1 MKIEFNL
8 GIISLFF
15 LFIVLNINAQEKK
28 NWIKENI
35 NFSGYIKYMN
45 TSTFQDLDSISN
57 DNLLHNRLNLKVYLN
72 KHFTTVIE
80 MRNRVFWGT
89 SVQTIPNYA
98 SSIDDDNTAID
109 LSVNLIDEPAFLV
122 HLKID
127 RLYIDYQSV
136 KWQVTLGRQRINWG
150 KNLVWNPN
158 DLFNAYNFV
167 DFDYEERPGTDAV
180 RVQYFTSGNSSIE
193 TAINYA
199 KKWKDNTLALKY
211 NFNSYKYDFQA
222 IIAKYFEDYMLG
234 FGWEGAIKSF
244 GVKGEL
250 SYFVPQEK
258 SDESNDVLIVSV
270 SLDYYFKKGIT
281 INLATLYNSNGIK
294 NIDSFDSTQFNTLKL
309 NAKQLMPNRWSYFA
323 QVTKT
328 LTPAI
333 NTSFSAIYAYEL
345 KGIFMMPQFS
355 YSISQNWDFD
365 TTAQIFYGKQNN
377 QFSNLSNSVFFR
389 FRLSF

>member
-8 GIISLFF
+8 KIISLFF

-28 NWIKENI
+28 NWIKENV

-72 KHFTTVIE
+72 KHFTTIIE
-80 MRNRVFWGT
+80 IRNRVFWGT

-98 SSIDDDNTAID
+98 SSIDDNTAID
-109 LSVNLIDEPAFLV
+109 LSVNLIDKPAFLL
-122 HLKID
+122 HSKID
-127 RLYIDYQSV
+127 RLYIDYQSD
-136 KWQVTLGRQRINWG
+136 KWQVTIGRQRINWG

-180 RVQYFTSGNSSIE
+180 RVQYYTSGISSIE

-199 KKWKDNTLALKY
+199 KKWKDNTFALKY
-211 NFNSYKYDFQA
+211 NFNAHKYDFQA

-234 FGWEGAIKSF
+234 FGWEGAIKNI
-244 GVKGEL
+244 GIKGEV

-270 SLDYYFKKGIT
+270 SLDYYFKNGIT

-309 NAKQLMPNRWSYFA
+309 NAKQLMPNRWSFFA
-323 QVTKT
+323 QVSKT

-333 NTSFSAIYAYEL
+333 NTSFSTIYAYEL

-365 TTAQIFYGKQNN
+365 TTAQIFYGKQND